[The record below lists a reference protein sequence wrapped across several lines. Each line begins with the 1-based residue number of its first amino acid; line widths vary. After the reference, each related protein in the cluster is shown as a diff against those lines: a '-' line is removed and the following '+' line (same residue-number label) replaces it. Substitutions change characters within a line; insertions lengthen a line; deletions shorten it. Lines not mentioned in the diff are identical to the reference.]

1 MVMVMDKKMLMD
13 KQPLVCQFL
22 DQQQLNVF
30 DVVQLQLLV
39 VVVVEHIVGQ
49 Q

>member
-1 MVMVMDKKMLMD
+1 MD

-39 VVVVEHIVGQ
+39 VVVVVVEHIVGQ

>member
-1 MVMVMDKKMLMD
+1 MVMVMDKKMLLMD
-13 KQPLVCQFL
+13 KQPLVFQFS

-30 DVVQLQLLV
+30 DVVQLHLFV
-39 VVVVEHIVGQ
+39 AVEHIVVQ